1 MLKSVVGLEFRVVN
15 GKYSREWDW
24 LCTVTTVQGYL
35 NPPILSF
42 SLWGSQTP
50 TLSLYSTASC
60 VCPRHLHRFPII
72 FTPQPPLIIE
82 SITSTFPSTPH
93 ILTRLACGMPSGCRI
108 LSPVR
113 YEFTKVNPPLRSWLV
128 LVSNYECIAF

>member
-42 SLWGSQTP
+42 SLSLFGVP
-50 TLSLYSTASC
+50 KPRLSLSILQLVVFAHVS
-60 VCPRHLHRFPII
+60 PSHPHHLHPPTSFDHRIHHLHLSI
-72 FTPQPPLIIE
+72 NQPP
-82 SITSTFPSTPH
+82 TF
-93 ILTRLACGMPSGCRI
+93 
-108 LSPVR
+108 
-113 YEFTKVNPPLRSWLV
+113 
-128 LVSNYECIAF
+128 

>member
-50 TLSLYSTASC
+50 TLSLSSTACC

-72 FTPQPPLIIE
+72 STPQPPLIIE
-82 SITSTFPSTPH
+82 SITSTFPSIKPLH
-93 ILTRLACGMPSGCRI
+93 SDQARL
-108 LSPVR
+108 R
-113 YEFTKVNPPLRSWLV
+113 Y
-128 LVSNYECIAF
+128 AFGLPDPFSSKI